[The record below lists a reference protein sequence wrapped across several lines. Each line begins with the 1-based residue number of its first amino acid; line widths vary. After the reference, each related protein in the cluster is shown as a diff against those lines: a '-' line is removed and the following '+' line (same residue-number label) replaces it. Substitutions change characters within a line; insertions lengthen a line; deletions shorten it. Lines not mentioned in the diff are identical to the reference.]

1 MPRRSRAVS
10 EDVEKLVKKANQRL
24 RELEKQG
31 LANSSEAYQYIMNK
45 ANKNLAGKTKVK
57 MFSTTTKGQIKFRT
71 DLATLKKANKN
82 TYKALIKT
90 VEGFIEA
97 KTSTR
102 TGINEKNKQTYESFK
117 NTTGFKG
124 NYSEFDDLWRNVE
137 FIELTKIFGVS
148 TTIEMMDDIRDTLKA
163 GDIDKT
169 DAEIIHEMYISGK
182 TSKWG
187 MYDYFEDK
195 YKIKFTDY
203 EDNDEDWSD
212 IPF

>member
-57 MFSTTTKGQIKFRT
+57 MFSTTAKGQIKFRT

-102 TGINEKNKQTYESFK
+102 TGISEKNKQTYESFK
-117 NTTGFKG
+117 NTTGYTGSF
-124 NYSEFDDLWRNVE
+124 SEFDDLWKNTE
-137 FIELTKIFGVS
+137 FIELTKRYGVS
-148 TTIEMMDDIRDTLKA
+148 DVINMMDEFSEKLHMSEED
-163 GDIDKT
+163 
-169 DAEIIHEMYISGK
+169 IIHEMYISGK
-182 TSKWG
+182 SSKWG
-187 MYDYFEDK
+187 MVEYFEEK
-195 YKIKFTDY
+195 YHITTGDF
-203 EDNDEDWSD
+203 EDNDEDWGD

>member
-45 ANKNLAGKTKVK
+45 ANKNLAGKSKVK
-57 MFSTTTKGQIKFRT
+57 MFSTTAKGQIKFRT

-97 KTSTR
+97 KTSTP
-102 TGINEKNKQTYESFK
+102 TGISEKNKQTYESFK
-117 NTTGFKG
+117 NTTGYTG
-124 NYSEFDDLWRNVE
+124 SISEFDDLWKNTE
-137 FIELTKIFGVS
+137 FIELTKRYGVS
-148 TTIEMMDDIRDTLKA
+148 DVINMMDEFSEKLHMSEED
-163 GDIDKT
+163 
-169 DAEIIHEMYISGK
+169 IIHEMYISGK
-182 TSKWG
+182 SSKWG
-187 MYDYFEDK
+187 MVEYFEEK
-195 YKIKFTDY
+195 YHITTGDF

>member
-45 ANKNLAGKTKVK
+45 ANKNLAGKSKVK
-57 MFSTTTKGQIKFRT
+57 MFSTTAKGQIKFRT

-82 TYKALIKT
+82 VYKALIKT
-90 VEGFIEA
+90 VEGFVEA

-102 TGINEKNKQTYESFK
+102 TGISEKNKQTYESFK
-117 NTTGFKG
+117 NTTGYTGSF
-124 NYSEFDDLWRNVE
+124 SEFDDLWKNVE
-137 FIELTKIFGVS
+137 FIELTRHFGVS
-148 TTIEMMDDIRDTLKA
+148 DTVNM
-163 GDIDKT
+163 IDEYTKEL
-169 DAEIIHEMYISGK
+169 DMSEADIIHEMYISGK
-182 TSKWG
+182 SSKWG
-187 MYDYFEDK
+187 MKEYFEQK
-195 YKIKFTDY
+195 YHITDNDF

-212 IPF
+212 IPFT

>member
-57 MFSTTTKGQIKFRT
+57 MFSTTAKGQIKFRT

-82 TYKALIKT
+82 VYKALVKT

-102 TGINEKNKQTYESFK
+102 IGISEKNKQTYESFK
-117 NTTGFKG
+117 NTTGYTGSF
-124 NYSEFDDLWRNVE
+124 SEFDDLWKNTE
-137 FIELTKIFGVS
+137 FIELTKRYGVS
-148 TTIEMMDDIRDTLKA
+148 DVINMMDEFSEKLHMSEED
-163 GDIDKT
+163 
-169 DAEIIHEMYISGK
+169 IIHEMYISGK
-182 TSKWG
+182 SSKWG
-187 MYDYFEDK
+187 MAEYFEQK
-195 YKIKFTDY
+195 YHIIAGDF
-203 EDNDEDWSD
+203 EDNDEDWGD